1 MNDTFSIV
9 GIDPS
14 TNFVGLANFIIDA
27 KTFKI
32 LSIET
37 TTINLANLIPPS
49 NFNRQEY
56 VSNYLYNFLINYFTT
71 YPVLG
76 LAIESAFI
84 NKFRI
89 SSYGPLTRIIQT
101 IHLAYYTVYG
111 YVNRIVEY
119 APLLVKKHIGKEFFI
134 DKESTQNA
142 IKNSYLN
149 KFIKKDITEH
159 EYDAIAITNLL
170 YTDIINNKEFLLSI

>member
-1 MNDTFSIV
+1 MNNFSIV

-14 TNFVGLANFIIDA
+14 TNYVGLANFIIEPINFEIIDM
-27 KTFKI
+27 
-32 LSIET
+32 ET
-37 TTINLANLIPPS
+37 TTINLYNIEPPH

-56 VSNYLYNFLINYFTT
+56 VNNYLYNFLTNYFLT

-76 LAIESAFI
+76 LAIEAAFI

-101 IHLAYYTVYG
+101 IHLSFFNVYG
-111 YVNRIVEY
+111 NINRIVEY
-119 APLLVKKHIGKEFFI
+119 PPLLVKKHIGKEFFTN
-134 DKESTQNA
+134 KQGTQEA

-149 KFIKKDITEH
+149 NFIKNNITEH
-159 EYDAIAITNLL
+159 EYDAIAIANLL
-170 YTDIINNKEFLLSI
+170 YKDIKINKELLISF

>member
-1 MNDTFSIV
+1 MDNFSII

-14 TNFVGLANFIIDA
+14 TNYVGLANFIIEPLGLNIVD
-27 KTFKI
+27 
-32 LSIET
+32 IET
-37 TTINLANLIPPS
+37 TTINLSNIEPPL
-49 NFNRQEY
+49 NFNRQEF
-56 VSNYLYNFLINYFTT
+56 VNNYLHNFLVNYFLT

-101 IHLAYYTVYG
+101 IHLAFFNVYG
-111 YVNRIVEY
+111 NLNRIVEY

-134 DKESTQNA
+134 NKQGTQEA
-142 IKNSYLN
+142 IRNSELS
-149 KFIKKDITEH
+149 KFIKRNITEH
-159 EYDAIAITNLL
+159 EYDAIAIANLL
-170 YTDIINNKEFLLSI
+170 YKDIKANREILISF